1 MKSKKRGRNTSKVEV
16 QNISRHG
23 IWLFVQSKEYF
34 LSFKNYPW
42 FKGASVSEILDV
54 SLLHGHHL
62 YWSELDVD
70 LKLASLENPDCY
82 PLVYQT

>member
-1 MKSKKRGRNTSKVEV
+1 MKSKKRGKNTSKIEV

-23 IWLFVQSKEYF
+23 IWLLAQDKEYF

-42 FKGASVSEILDV
+42 FKGASVAEILDV
-54 SLLHGHHL
+54 ALLHGHHL

-70 LKLASLENPDCY
+70 LELASLENPDSY
-82 PLVYQT
+82 PLLYQT